1 MQRVASVVWNG
12 SLQQGNGQINAES
25 GALKEV
31 PYNFNTRF
39 GEDPGTNPEELIAAA
54 HASCF
59 AMAASGALTK
69 HGFEPETLNVTA
81 TVTINKE
88 KDSWTVASSN
98 LYLKGR
104 VANVTQG
111 QFLEIVEDAKKNCPI
126 SRLLKAD
133 INLTAELEEAH
144 ARPWAPPPPQ

>member
-1 MQRVASVVWNG
+1 MQREASVVWNG
-12 SLQQGNGQINAES
+12 SIQQGNGQITTKS
-25 GALKEV
+25 GALQSV
-31 PYNFNTRF
+31 PYSFNTRF

-69 HGFEPETLNVTA
+69 QGFEPETLSVTA
-81 TVTINKE
+81 TVTINKD

-104 VANVTQG
+104 VANITQG

-133 INLTAELEEAH
+133 INLTAELEEGH
-144 ARPWAPPPPQ
+144 SRPWAPPPAQ